1 MSTINRSNFVKE
13 LDRSGINVNDMD
25 ANTQEKLQKANVS
38 QKDLMEIAGSD
49 GQIRGKEEY
58 SKLFDAV
65 ARNRKNGPDS
75 FEVKGKSGEAYEA
88 LKSEV
93 DRNVAKAKSQGVI
106 HLGMRK
112 ESVKEADALE
122 RSNPA
127 ANGGVVRIEG
137 YRSEGI
143 VKYDGKSYD
152 LKQTTDA
159 IRREVLKLRHPEITQ

>member
-25 ANTQEKLQKANVS
+25 ANTQEKLQKSNVS